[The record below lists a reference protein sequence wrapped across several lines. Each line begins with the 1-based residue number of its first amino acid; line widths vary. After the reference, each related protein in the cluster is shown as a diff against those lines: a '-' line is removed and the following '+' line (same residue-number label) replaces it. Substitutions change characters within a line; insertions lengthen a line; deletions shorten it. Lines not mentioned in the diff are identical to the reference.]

1 MAERVSPAVEPATQT
16 LGWSSWLAERR
27 PIFIWWAGA
36 RALVLG
42 TALVIHAIG
51 RPYGYYS
58 HAVLAKPFGVL
69 AVWDGIWYRR
79 VAVHGY
85 LFVPG
90 HQSDTA
96 FFPLYP
102 VLLRIAHLTG
112 MPLDA
117 AGLLLSNLLL
127 LGALLLLYELG
138 LALLPAADARR
149 AVIFAAVFP
158 TSYVFSMIYPESLVL
173 ACMALATLLAVRG
186 RWLSCSI
193 VGAAAALA
201 RPEGALLVL
210 PLAAIAIDRWRTL
223 SPEARGRAVAAV
235 LAPPAALL
243 SFLLYLGWA
252 VHDPF
257 AWNETQQAW
266 GRSFNATGFFL
277 SIRRLFT
284 GLGRNHWGLR
294 DALFCVA
301 FLVLLA
307 VAARAKIAWPGRRR
321 WPWIVFGLAIVLL
334 PLASGSMESDARFGL
349 LALPI
354 YWGLAVAGRRRWLER
369 GLLALSA
376 VLLLGATATIP
387 LIFP

>member
-1 MAERVSPAVEPATQT
+1 MAERVSQAVEPATQR

-51 RPYGYYS
+51 RPHGYYS
-58 HAVLAKPFGVL
+58 HAVLAKPFGAL
-69 AVWDGIWYRR
+69 GVWDGIWYRR

-85 LFVPG
+85 LYVPG

-102 VLLRIAHLTG
+102 VLLRIVHLTG
-112 MPLDA
+112 LPLDA

-127 LGALLLLYELG
+127 LAALVVLYELG

-173 ACMALATLLAVRG
+173 GCMALATLLAVRG
-186 RWLSCSI
+186 RWLGCSL
-193 VGAAAALA
+193 VAAAAALA

-210 PLAAIAIDRWRTL
+210 PLAAIAVDRWRTL

-235 LAPPAALL
+235 LAAPAALL
-243 SFLLYLGWA
+243 SFMLYLGWA

-266 GRSFNATGFFL
+266 GRSFNATGIFL

-284 GLGRNHWGLR
+284 GLGEDHWGLR

-301 FLVLLA
+301 FLILLA
-307 VAARAKIAWPGRRR
+307 VAARAKIAWPGRR

-354 YWGLAVAGRRRWLER
+354 YWGLAVAARRRWVER
-369 GLLALSA
+369 GLLVFSA

>member
-1 MAERVSPAVEPATQT
+1 MAERVPPAVEPTTRA
-16 LGWSSWLAERR
+16 LGWSGWLAERR

-42 TALVIHAIG
+42 TALVVHVVG

-58 HAVLAKPFGVL
+58 HTVLAKPLGVL

-79 VAVHGY
+79 VAVNGY

-102 VLLRIAHLTG
+102 VLLRVVHVTG
-112 MPLDA
+112 LPLDA

-127 LGALLLLYELG
+127 LAALLVLYELG
-138 LALLPAADARR
+138 LALLPAAEARR
-149 AVIFAAVFP
+149 AAIFAAVFP

-173 ACMALATLLAVRG
+173 GCMALAIVLAVRG
-186 RWLSCSI
+186 RWLGCSF
-193 VGAAAALA
+193 VAAAATLA

-223 SPEARGRAVAAV
+223 APDKRGQAVAAV
-235 LAPPAALL
+235 LAAPAALI

-252 VHDPF
+252 VHDPL
-257 AWNETQQAW
+257 AWNETQQTW
-266 GRSFNATGFFL
+266 GRSFNATGFIL
-277 SIRRLFT
+277 SIRRFVT
-284 GLGRNHWGLR
+284 DLGRNYWGLR

-307 VAARAKIAWPGRRR
+307 LAARAKIAWPGQR
-321 WPWIVFGLAIVLL
+321 WAWIAFGLGIVLL

-354 YWGLAVAGRRRWLER
+354 YWGLAVVARRRWLER
-369 GLLALSA
+369 SLLVLSA
-376 VLLLGATATIP
+376 ALLVGATATIP

>member
-1 MAERVSPAVEPATQT
+1 VAERVSPAIEPATQT
-16 LGWSSWLAERR
+16 LGWSSWLTERR

-42 TALVIHAIG
+42 TAFVIHAVG
-51 RPYGYYS
+51 RPHGYYS
-58 HAVLAKPFGVL
+58 HAVLAKPFAAL

-102 VLLRIAHLTG
+102 VLLRIVHLTG
-112 MPLDA
+112 LPLDA

-127 LGALLLLYELG
+127 LAALLVLYELG

-173 ACMALATLLAVRG
+173 GCMALAILLAVRG
-186 RWLSCSI
+186 RWLGCSL
-193 VGAAAALA
+193 VAAAAALA

-210 PLAAIAIDRWRTL
+210 PLAAIAFDRWRTL
-223 SPEARGRAVAAV
+223 SPDARGRAVAAV
-235 LAPPAALL
+235 LAAPAALL

-257 AWNETQQAW
+257 AWNQTQQAW

-284 GLGRNHWGLR
+284 GLGENHWGLR

-307 VAARAKIAWPGRRR
+307 VAARAKIAWPGRR
-321 WPWIVFGLAIVLL
+321 WAWVVFGLAIVLL

-354 YWGLAVAGRRRWLER
+354 YWGLAVAARRRWLER
-369 GLLALSA
+369 GLLVLST
-376 VLLLGATATIP
+376 VLLVGATATIP

>member
-1 MAERVSPAVEPATQT
+1 M
-16 LGWSSWLAERR
+16 
-27 PIFIWWAGA
+27 WWAGA

-42 TALVIHAIG
+42 TALVVHAVG
-51 RPYGYYS
+51 QPHGYYS
-58 HAVLAKPFGVL
+58 HTVLTKPLGAL

-102 VLLRIAHLTG
+102 ILLRAVHVTG
-112 MPLDA
+112 LPLDA
-117 AGLLLSNLLL
+117 AGLLLSNLFLL
-127 LGALLLLYELG
+127 AALLALYELG

-149 AVIFAAVFP
+149 AAIFVAVFP

-173 ACMALATLLAVRG
+173 GCMALAVLLAVRG
-186 RWLSCSI
+186 RWLGCSF
-193 VGAAAALA
+193 VAAAAALA
-201 RPEGALLVL
+201 RPEGAMLML
-210 PLAAIAIDRWRTL
+210 PLAAIAVEQWRTL
-223 SPEARGRAVAAV
+223 APDKRGRAVAAV
-235 LAPPAALL
+235 LAGPAALV

-257 AWNETQQAW
+257 AWNETQQTW
-266 GRSFNATGFFL
+266 GRSFSPTGFFL
-277 SIRRLFT
+277 SLRRLVT
-284 GLGRNHWGLR
+284 DLGRNYWGLR

-301 FLVLLA
+301 FLILLA
-307 VAARAKIAWPGRRR
+307 VAARAKIAWPGKR
-321 WPWIVFGLAIVLL
+321 WAWIVFGLAIVLL

-354 YWGLAVAGRRRWLER
+354 YWGLAVVARRPWLER
-369 GLLALSA
+369 GLLVLSTA
-376 VLLLGATATIP
+376 LLLGATATIP

>member
-1 MAERVSPAVEPATQT
+1 MTERVSQRVEPARHTFA
-16 LGWSSWLAERR
+16 WSSWLAERR
-27 PIFIWWAGA
+27 PIFIWWACA

-42 TALVIHAIG
+42 TALAIHAVG

-58 HAVLAKPFGVL
+58 HAVLAKPFAAL

-102 VLLRIAHLTG
+102 VLLRIVHLTG
-112 MPLDA
+112 LPLDA

-127 LGALLLLYELG
+127 LGALVVLYELG
-138 LALLPAADARR
+138 LVLLPAADALR

-173 ACMALATLLAVRG
+173 GCMALAILLAVRG
-186 RWLSCSI
+186 RWLGCSL
-193 VGAAAALA
+193 VAAAAALA

-210 PLAAIAIDRWRTL
+210 PLAAIAVDRWRPL

-235 LAPPAALL
+235 LAAPAALL
-243 SFLLYLGWA
+243 SFMLYLGWA
-252 VHDPF
+252 VNDPF

-266 GRSFNATGFFL
+266 GRSFNATGLFL

-284 GLGRNHWGLR
+284 GLGKNHWGLR
-294 DALFCVA
+294 DVLFCVA
-301 FLVLLA
+301 FLLLLA
-307 VAARAKIAWPGRRR
+307 IAARAKIAWPGRR

-354 YWGLAVAGRRRWLER
+354 YWGLAVAARRRWLER
-369 GLLALSA
+369 GLLVLSA
-376 VLLLGATATIP
+376 VLLVCATATIP

>member
-1 MAERVSPAVEPATQT
+1 VAERVPPAVEPAVRA
-16 LGWSSWLAERR
+16 LGWPDWLAERR

-36 RALVLG
+36 RALVLI
-42 TALVIHAIG
+42 TALVIHAVA

-58 HAVLAKPFGVL
+58 HTVLAKPFGAL
-69 AVWDGIWYRR
+69 TVWDGIWYRR

-102 VLLRIAHLTG
+102 VLLRTVHATG
-112 MPLDA
+112 LPLDA
-117 AGLLLSNLLL
+117 AGLLLSNLFLL
-127 LGALLLLYELG
+127 VALLAVYELG
-138 LALLPAADARR
+138 LVLLPADDARR
-149 AVIFAAVFP
+149 AAIFVAVFP

-173 ACMALATLLAVRG
+173 GCMALALLLAVRG
-186 RWLSCSI
+186 RWLLCSFAA
-193 VGAAAALA
+193 AAAALA
-201 RPEGALLVL
+201 RPEGAMLVL
-210 PLAAIAIDRWRTL
+210 PLAAIVLDRWRTL
-223 SPEARGRAVAAV
+223 TPERRGRALAAV
-235 LAPPAALL
+235 LAAPATLA

-266 GRSFNATGFFL
+266 GRSFSATGFFL
-277 SIRRLFT
+277 AIRRFIT
-284 GLGRNHWGLR
+284 DLGKNYWGLR

-301 FLVLLA
+301 FLILLA
-307 VAARAKIAWPGRRR
+307 LAARAKIAWPGRR
-321 WPWIVFGLAIVLL
+321 WAWIVFGLAIVLL

-354 YWGLAVAGRRRWLER
+354 YWGLAVVARRRWLER
-369 GLLALSA
+369 SLLALLT
-376 VLLLGATATIP
+376 VLLVGATATIP

>member
-1 MAERVSPAVEPATQT
+1 VAKHGTPTVELATRT
-16 LGWSSWLAERR
+16 LGWSGWLAERR
-27 PIFIWWAGA
+27 PIFAWWAGA

-42 TALVIHAIG
+42 TALVIHAVG

-58 HAVLAKPFGVL
+58 HTVLAKPLGAL

-102 VLLRIAHLTG
+102 VLLRAVHVTG
-112 MPLDA
+112 LPLDA
-117 AGLLLSNLLL
+117 AGLLLSNLFLL
-127 LGALLLLYELG
+127 AALLALYELG
-138 LALLPAADARR
+138 LALLPAADALR
-149 AVIFAAVFP
+149 AAILVAVFP

-173 ACMALATLLAVRG
+173 ACMALAILLAVRG
-186 RWLSCSI
+186 RWLGCSF
-193 VGAAAALA
+193 VAAAAALA
-201 RPEGALLVL
+201 RPEGVMLVL
-210 PLAAIAIDRWRTL
+210 PLAAIAVERWRML
-223 SPEARGRAVAAV
+223 APEKRGRAVAAV
-235 LAPPAALL
+235 LAAPAALV

-257 AWNETQQAW
+257 AWNETQRAW
-266 GRSFNATGFFL
+266 GRSFSATGFVL
-277 SIRRLFT
+277 SIRRLVT
-284 GLGRNHWGLR
+284 DVGKNYWGLR
-294 DALFCVA
+294 DALFCVT
-301 FLVLLA
+301 FLVLLGL
-307 VAARAKIAWPGRRR
+307 AARAKIAWPGKRSA
-321 WPWIVFGLAIVLL
+321 WIVFGLAIVLL

-354 YWGLAVAGRRRWLER
+354 YWGLAVVARRRWLER
-369 GLLALSA
+369 GLLVLST
-376 VLLLGATATIP
+376 VLLVGATATIP

>member
-1 MAERVSPAVEPATQT
+1 VVEPVAPAIEPAARP
-16 LGWSSWLAERR
+16 LGRSGWLAERR

-42 TALVIHAIG
+42 TALVIHVVG

-58 HAVLAKPFGVL
+58 HTVLAKPFGVL

-102 VLLRIAHLTG
+102 ILLRAVHFTG
-112 MPLDA
+112 LPLDV
-117 AGLLLSNLLL
+117 AGLLLSNLFLL
-127 LGALLLLYELG
+127 LALLVVYELG
-138 LALLPAADARR
+138 LALMPAADARR
-149 AVIFAAVFP
+149 AAIFVAVFP

-173 ACMALATLLAVRG
+173 GSMALAILLAVRD
-186 RWLSCSI
+186 RWLACSFA
-193 VGAAAALA
+193 GAAAALA
-201 RPEGALLVL
+201 RPEGVLLVL
-210 PLAAIAIDRWRTL
+210 PLAAIAVERWRTL
-223 SPEARGRAVAAV
+223 APNKRGQAVAGV
-235 LAPPAALL
+235 LAAPAALF

-266 GRSFNATGFFL
+266 GRSFSATGFAL
-277 SIRRLFT
+277 SLRRLVT
-284 GLGRNHWGLR
+284 DLGKNYWGLR

-301 FLVLLA
+301 FLVFLA
-307 VAARAKIAWPGRRR
+307 LAARARIAWPGKR
-321 WPWIVFGLAIVLL
+321 WAWIVFGLAIVLL

-349 LALPI
+349 LALPV
-354 YWGLAVAGRRRWLER
+354 YWGLAVVARRRWLER
-369 GLLALSA
+369 SLLVLSVALL
-376 VLLLGATATIP
+376 VGATATIP